1 MRIKR
6 ILSLVLMIIMATMCF
21 TGCSSTELN
30 YLSIANEVAQL
41 KNFKIDGSV
50 ELNMSKEL
58 VEELFDEGVNIEN
71 VKIDLTGEVSVDN
84 KYVSITPKITI
95 DELVLSDCEILM
107 TEKGIFA
114 EREGLVSFV
123 KYVLK
128 LNTVM
133 SDETLNKFEEALNK
147 ELGTY
152 AYIQLTDFSDMSE
165 EDVKMMSELMDSSSV
180 YEGFVKD
187 IFKDFDSELV
197 TRDGN
202 AYVITITPESSY
214 LLIKNLLSYLE
225 QNIESI
231 YDSVVNIIP
240 TFKGTAIEYM
250 FVVESG
256 YEEDCL
262 DIVVNDLV
270 ENREE
275 YILELK
281 EGLLEISKEIVELKD
296 DIDEVIDYLNGTKIT
311 SSLEKKGNKY
321 IEKDMATV
329 VIEDKKVIDLK
340 SEITYTT
347 IDIKV
352 RDCSAITY
360 ISIDDF
366 ITLMDRVQYKINP
379 VDYMEIQY
387 HNYSNTASAELARIE
402 GTETTYFEYRIIEDR
417 IYLPLRKIC
426 EYFGEEVYWDNEEH
440 KAYIV
445 RGEEKI
451 DMTGT
456 IIEDRTFIK
465 MRDFEKLGYTLDWK
479 DMGNNSYI
487 VEIYKDINK

>member
-1 MRIKR
+1 MTQTSDNRWEIAR
-6 ILSLVLMIIMATMCF
+6 Y
-21 TGCSSTELN
+21 EL
-30 YLSIANEVAQL
+30 
-41 KNFKIDGSV
+41 
-50 ELNMSKEL
+50 
-58 VEELFDEGVNIEN
+58 
-71 VKIDLTGEVSVDN
+71 
-84 KYVSITPKITI
+84 ITI
-95 DELVLSDCEILM
+95 DPS
-107 TEKGIFA
+107 
-114 EREGLVSFV
+114 
-123 KYVLK
+123 
-128 LNTVM
+128 
-133 SDETLNKFEEALNK
+133 
-147 ELGTY
+147 
-152 AYIQLTDFSDMSE
+152 
-165 EDVKMMSELMDSSSV
+165 
-180 YEGFVKD
+180 
-187 IFKDFDSELV
+187 
-197 TRDGN
+197 
-202 AYVITITPESSY
+202 
-214 LLIKNLLSYLE
+214 
-225 QNIESI
+225 
-231 YDSVVNIIP
+231 
-240 TFKGTAIEYM
+240 
-250 FVVESG
+250 
-256 YEEDCL
+256 
-262 DIVVNDLV
+262 
-270 ENREE
+270 
-275 YILELK
+275 
-281 EGLLEISKEIVELKD
+281 
-296 DIDEVIDYLNGTKIT
+296 
-311 SSLEKKGNKY
+311 